1 MLAWSEFGAPRGFP
15 IIYVHEAGSCR
26 LEAAFFEAEARR
38 SGFRLLAVDRP
49 GLGESE
55 GYAKMTRDS
64 CADDLLQLS
73 AHLGL
78 KEFGILSSGAGLS
91 IALAAAAQAPARVK
105 LVLGVSSQ
113 LPVCST
119 QESRACR
126 VLRSTLAT
134 ALQCMLALRLA
145 FANSTPE
152 QYLRRLSESFAY
164 ADRRLLDD
172 PAIRCKL
179 TQSTCEAV
187 RHGQRRRTRY
197 SHGAGAFESA
207 CGVTLHAG
215 TRLAGW
221 GRTSCPVQQRP
232 FLHSLPA
239 AWVTASSG

>member
-1 MLAWSEFGAPRGFP
+1 
-15 IIYVHEAGSCR
+15 
-26 LEAAFFEAEARR
+26 
-38 SGFRLLAVDRP
+38 
-49 GLGESE
+49 
-55 GYAKMTRDS
+55 MTRDS

-91 IALAAAAQAPARVK
+91 IALAAAAQAPTRVK

-134 ALQCMLALRLA
+134 VLQCMLALRLA
-145 FANSTPE
+145 FAKSTPE

-164 ADRRLLDD
+164 ADRQLLDD

-187 RHGQRRRTRY
+187 RHGVSGVARDTVMALAPLNLPVASLSMPVHVWLGGVEHLAPYSSVPSYIHCLPRGSLHRLGNHGRYFFWRY
-197 SHGAGAFESA
+197 SENVFATAARILQED
-207 CGVTLHAG
+207 VTSNQLRPGSDQRQVHCDPRALAV
-215 TRLAGW
+215 LAG
-221 GRTSCPVQQRP
+221 
-232 FLHSLPA
+232 
-239 AWVTASSG
+239 